1 MVDNNALGLICTV
14 VPLLQGVD
22 ELMDGDIICFQRF
35 VISQIGLLAIIDQI
49 CVPTVWFALDLF
61 YFHLIVVVH
70 ISREEAESANC
81 YEIPTVVE
89 YFR

>member
-70 ISREEAESANC
+70 
-81 YEIPTVVE
+81 
-89 YFR
+89 YFQRRG